1 MSLLPRRAPTLDAA
15 LLVMLFAASAS
26 AGATEPAAGIQRLA
40 WLRGCWEMASP
51 ERTVEEHW
59 MAPRGSSMVGVGR
72 TLRGSDLVEYELMV
86 IREQGAQ
93 LAYEAHPS
101 GQPSATFVSDAV
113 SEKSVV
119 FQNLGHDFPKRIGY
133 ERTGEDQL
141 LAWID
146 GGPDSERPRIEFTYR
161 RVACD
166 ADRGARAGGRRTAP
180 RGGSLRRKAR
190 PSSTPGP
197 S

>member
-1 MSLLPRRAPTLDAA
+1 MIVSRRIFTPAAA
-15 LLVMLFAASAS
+15 LLVATLAPATASA
-26 AGATEPAAGIQRLA
+26 AEPASGIQRLA
-40 WLRGCWEMASP
+40 WLRGCWETTSP

-59 MAPRGSSMVGVGR
+59 MAPRGGSMVGMGR
-72 TLRGSDLVEYELMV
+72 TVRGRDLVEYELAV
-86 IREQGAQ
+86 IREQGEK

-113 SEKSVV
+113 SGKSVV

-133 ERTGEDQL
+133 ERGGEDEL

-146 GGPDSERPRIEFTYR
+146 GGPDSERPRIEFAYK

-166 ADRGARAGGRRTAP
+166 PARGVRAGA
-180 RGGSLRRKAR
+180 RKAR
-190 PSSTPGP
+190 RP
-197 S
+197 